1 MIYLVPTGCILL
13 IVSLVLAWLLVGVRF
28 LKIPLLCRIFP
39 NDTDLL
45 RCHIDYILMA
55 LVLLVFGALRPPIPL
70 WLAAC
75 LIVGATTNPILF
87 IITAMYPR
95 HRALPPPWFKGIT
108 TLSFIIATIGFGG
121 TALVELWASLQG

>member
-13 IVSLVLAWLLVGVRF
+13 IVSLVLAWILVGVRF
-28 LKIPLLCRIFP
+28 LKIPVLIRLFP

-95 HRALPPPWFKGIT
+95 HRALPPVWFKAIT
-108 TLSFIIATIGFGG
+108 TLSFIIATLGFGG
-121 TALVELWASLQG
+121 TALVLFQASLPA